1 MTDGNSGAPADGVQA
16 RPPVATAPTKSNS
29 VRAIAGVPVARLALF
44 GGLAIAAV
52 WGSWVSKGIV
62 ELRTHETHLVKAR
75 LTEVVSDYVQAVARS
90 GGSPDQVT
98 QQTANFLR
106 VLNDAVTAHSADGQV
121 VLLANAIVAG
131 QVPDITDQIRGEV
144 YAKVPRPA
152 AASNNQVQAQMKEFI
167 SSNAAPAGGGNGH

>member
-1 MTDGNSGAPADGVQA
+1 MTDGNSGAPADAVPA
-16 RPPVATAPTKSNS
+16 RLSMPAAPTKSNPG
-29 VRAIAGVPVARLALF
+29 RAIVGVPMARLALF
-44 GGLAIAAV
+44 GGLALGVI

-62 ELRTHETHLVKAR
+62 ELRTHETHIVKAR
-75 LTEVVSDYVQAVARS
+75 LTEVVSDYVQAAARS
-90 GGSPDQVT
+90 GVSPDQVT

-131 QVPDITDQIRGEV
+131 QVPDITDQIRAEV

-152 AASNNQVQAQMKEFI
+152 AASNNQVQAQMKEFM
-167 SSNAAPAGGGNGH
+167 SSNAAPAGGGTGH